1 MATFGEILEQIQT
14 EQRLSPSDRVR
25 RKCLAKLHELTER
38 NLVVYYS
45 GWLQKQGP
53 ENFSNVMINDEDKHG
68 FMAAFA
74 GLDFDKGLDL
84 VLHTPG
90 GDVAATESIIDYLRS
105 KFGRD
110 IRVIVPQ
117 ISMSGGTMIA
127 LAATEIIMG
136 RHSNLGPIDPQI
148 GGRPAIAIIAEF
160 EKARND
166 IAANPAHALL
176 WQPILQQYAPT
187 LLSSADQAI
196 KWTREIGAK
205 TLQEGLFYGDA
216 EADRKSAELIEF
228 LISHDLHR
236 AHGRH
241 LHRSELSQHGLNI
254 TELEK
259 DDELQDAVLSVHH
272 ACMITVG
279 NTPAA
284 KLIENH
290 LGIAHVKAVG
300 QFQMVQMPMQA
311 IPPQTPIVPQRLHRR
326 RLMYLNLKQP
336 PRRLTLRHPQ
346 SVRFG
351 VSLRGSEQRR
361 QSEPPNV
368 QSGVSKKRA
377 RLMTLPDL
385 IPVQGPCRCD
395 VIGYCSP
402 ALGRSRD
409 PLQRRSKNLSPS
421 RPFKSWRK
429 SLGPSGPLGAA
440 YLIAQGA

>member
-1 MATFGEILEQIQT
+1 
-14 EQRLSPSDRVR
+14 
-25 RKCLAKLHELTER
+25 
-38 NLVVYYS
+38 
-45 GWLQKQGP
+45 
-53 ENFSNVMINDEDKHG
+53 
-68 FMAAFA
+68 
-74 GLDFDKGLDL
+74 
-84 VLHTPG
+84 
-90 GDVAATESIIDYLRS
+90 
-105 KFGRD
+105 
-110 IRVIVPQ
+110 
-117 ISMSGGTMIA
+117 MIA

-311 IPPQTPIVPQRLHRR
+311 IPPQTPIVPQ
-326 RLMYLNLKQP
+326 QP
-336 PRRLTLRHPQ
+336 PPPTPDVPQ
-346 SVRFG
+346 PETAPTQTDAAAPAKRQVRG
-351 VSLRGSEQRR
+351 VAPR
-361 QSEPPNV
+361 
-368 QSGVSKKRA
+368 KRA
-377 RLMTLPDL
+377 TAPKRTAKR
-385 IPVQGPCRCD
+385 PVRG
-395 VIGYCSP
+395 V
-402 ALGRSRD
+402 
-409 PLQRRSKNLSPS
+409 
-421 RPFKSWRK
+421 
-429 SLGPSGPLGAA
+429 
-440 YLIAQGA
+440 